1 MSTLQEVL
9 DGLASTIGDATGL
22 RCFSYVPEDVNPPA
36 LVVSLGEMERGAFC
50 MGQMEIRVNAGLLV
64 ARTSDRAGQQQEN
77 MFAGWGSVQ
86 SVWNA
91 VDDKPG
97 LGLSDTNAAVLRYRP
112 FGIEEIAGYG
122 YFGGVFEILIL
133 TAGAT

>member
-9 DGLASTIGDATGL
+9 DGLATTISNATEL

-36 LVVSLGEMERGAFC
+36 LVLSLGELERGAFC
-50 MGQMEIRVNAGLLV
+50 MGQIEIRVNAGLLV
-64 ARTSDRAGQQQEN
+64 TRSSDRAGQQQEN
-77 MFAGWGSVQ
+77 TFAGWGTVQ

-91 VDDKPG
+91 VDDNPG
-97 LGLSDTNAAVLRYRP
+97 LGLTDTNAAVLRYRP
-112 FGIEEIAGYG
+112 FGIEETAGYG

>member
-1 MSTLQEVL
+1 MSTLQQVL
-9 DGLASTIGDATGL
+9 DGLSTTIASATGL

-36 LVVSLGEMERGAFC
+36 LVVSLGEIERGAFR
-50 MGQMEIRVNAGLLV
+50 MGQMEIRVEAGLLV
-64 ARTSDRAGQQQEN
+64 TKASDRAGQKQEN
-77 MFAGWGSVQ
+77 TFAGWGAVQ

-91 VDDKPG
+91 VDDTPG
-97 LGLSDTNAAVLRYRP
+97 LGLADTNAAVLRYRP
-112 FGIEEIAGYG
+112 FGIEEVAGYG